1 MAQWFPGIVL
11 SPFGDRCISYE
22 DHNVIRSRGLAV
34 VDCSWA
40 KLDDTPFSRVKAYQ
54 HRLLPYLVAA
64 NPINYGKPCKLSCV
78 EALCAG
84 LIISGMF
91 QCIVLLNVCVCLNG
105 KFTIA
110 KLIVVI

>member
-22 DHNVIRSRGLAV
+22 DHNVISSRGLAV

-91 QCIVLLNVCVCLNG
+91 QCIVLLNVCVLKWENSQ
-105 KFTIA
+105 
-110 KLIVVI
+110 